1 MQHIHHHHRM
11 VCRLYL
17 IYCTAMSCTCLSTRN
32 CDSMG
37 ATTFAEAILGSRGGF
52 FFFFFFLCFYQ
63 PQYIYALRFVGI
75 PLVAVTWQA
84 GRTLPAERVVNAR
97 AQAALLASAA
107 VHLAAVPA
115 CGLVNA
121 AIQEARH
128 CVMSH
133 IIGQEQPAISTF
145 QAELHKAHLH
155 ALRVTAQNI
164 AVHGRRRSN

>member
-1 MQHIHHHHRM
+1 M
-11 VCRLYL
+11 VCRVYL
-17 IYCTAMSCTCLSTRN
+17 IYCTAMTCTCLSTRN

-37 ATTFAEAILGSRGGF
+37 ATTFAEGNFGFPRFGLVWFHFILCVFTSHST
-52 FFFFFFLCFYQ
+52 
-63 PQYIYALRFVGI
+63 YALRCVGA
-75 PLVAVTWQA
+75 PLESVTWQA

-97 AQAALLASAA
+97 AQAALLASAV